1 MSKGVGTSSPNHRS
15 RAPLTSFFLVA
26 MDDESF
32 DRRRAQHKS
41 RVLISRSVGFMKPR
55 HSKEQNI
62 SRNDI
67 ELQRLHPKRPSF
79 FRAPEEDDKGVEPD
93 CWPLL
98 SKHGTPKCKDDT
110 SYHSRRAS
118 MRMRYHRAKIIV
130 VQPWWRI
137 VSLSN
142 IVLSIPM
149 AGNIK
154 NDNLGYDRLAP
165 PTVSRYIGEQDF
177 WVLLQS
183 FFGLGPHPALCL
195 EQTSASK
202 DKIPYIK
209 SYLRSKPTPVDP
221 WNGVDDPREM
231 VKICTRLTESIFQ
244 NNHSK
249 TILLRVDS
257 QDLLS
262 AIEENWDLFK
272 GFGMICQYCDDVGP
286 TQLDSDEVELPQ
298 AWLQV
303 TCALPGRSGH

>member
-1 MSKGVGTSSPNHRS
+1 MPGS
-15 RAPLTSFFLVA
+15 
-26 MDDESF
+26 
-32 DRRRAQHKS
+32 
-41 RVLISRSVGFMKPR
+41 
-55 HSKEQNI
+55 
-62 SRNDI
+62 
-67 ELQRLHPKRPSF
+67 
-79 FRAPEEDDKGVEPD
+79 
-93 CWPLL
+93 
-98 SKHGTPKCKDDT
+98 
-110 SYHSRRAS
+110 
-118 MRMRYHRAKIIV
+118 
-130 VQPWWRI
+130 
-137 VSLSN
+137 
-142 IVLSIPM
+142 
-149 AGNIK
+149 IK
-154 NDNLGYDRLAP
+154 NNVLGYDRLAS
-165 PTVSRYIGEQDF
+165 PTVSRYISEQDF

-221 WNGVDDPREM
+221 WNGVDDYREM
-231 VKICTRLTESIFQ
+231 VKICTRLTERIFQ

-298 AWLQV
+298 AWLQATNRTTTKAKRISSREGQGMLQV
-303 TCALPGRSGH
+303 WGALQSVLLAARQPDPGRIMMGGLGRIYQALLTADETSRRRERL